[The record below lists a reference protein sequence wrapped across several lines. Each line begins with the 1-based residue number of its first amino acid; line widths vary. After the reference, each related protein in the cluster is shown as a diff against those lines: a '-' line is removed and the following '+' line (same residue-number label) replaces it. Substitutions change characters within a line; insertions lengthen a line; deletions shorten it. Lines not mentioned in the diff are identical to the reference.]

1 MTAPEQTARELLLL
15 RLLRDKVNDETED
28 RRAEVEGWS
37 VGSKQVINLPNP
49 DRPNRPHKVG
59 EVRLDKGATVA
70 VVRDRKAWEAWAR
83 ENSPH
88 NVVIQPAGYTVN
100 DVPSTDEADALSAAL
115 KAAESQAARFAPDYP
130 GAMWRALRDAGWT
143 LSRAEELPE
152 RTVVLP
158 AWETL
163 VLNTSKEAGEPV
175 TPDGQIP
182 AGIEVSSAPGKA
194 YITAT
199 KNPVLAA
206 QFVAEMRDETALE
219 SRLGLAIEGD
229 S

>member
-1 MTAPEQTARELLLL
+1 MTDPERTARELLLL
-15 RLLRDKVNDETED
+15 RLLRDRVGDETED
-28 RRAEVEGWS
+28 RRAEVEQWS

-49 DRPNRPHKVG
+49 DNPNRPHKVG

-70 VVRDRKAWEAWAR
+70 VVRDRPAWEAWAR

-88 NVVIQPAGYTVN
+88 NVVVQPAGYLVS
-100 DVPSTDEADALSAAL
+100 DVPTPDQSEALTAAL
-115 KAAESQAARFAPDYP
+115 KAAEGQAGRFSPDYP

-143 LSRAEELPE
+143 LSLAEEHPE

-158 AWETL
+158 GYETGTL
-163 VLNTSKEAGEPV
+163 TLSKESGSPV
-175 TPDGQIP
+175 TPEGLIPDGID
-182 AGIEVSSAPGKA
+182 VTNAPGKA

-199 KNPVLAA
+199 KNPALAA
-206 QFVAEMRDETALE
+206 AFVAEMRDETAIE
-219 SRLGLAIEGD
+219 SRLGLAIEGT